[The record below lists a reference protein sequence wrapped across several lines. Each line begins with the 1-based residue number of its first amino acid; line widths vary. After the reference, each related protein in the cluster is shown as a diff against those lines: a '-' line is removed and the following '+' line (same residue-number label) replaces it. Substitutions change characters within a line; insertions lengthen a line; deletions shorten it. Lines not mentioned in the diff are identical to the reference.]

1 VYCGLEELVENV
13 TVPFLEVSK
22 NVVEENIDLIVI
34 GSHNPRIFGKLI
46 FGSVSDAV
54 VHKASCPILVL
65 KRQQVKDKT

>member
-1 VYCGLEELVENV
+1 MEELVENV

-34 GSHNPRIFGKLI
+34 GSHNPRMFCKLI
-46 FGSVSDAV
+46 FGSVSDFV